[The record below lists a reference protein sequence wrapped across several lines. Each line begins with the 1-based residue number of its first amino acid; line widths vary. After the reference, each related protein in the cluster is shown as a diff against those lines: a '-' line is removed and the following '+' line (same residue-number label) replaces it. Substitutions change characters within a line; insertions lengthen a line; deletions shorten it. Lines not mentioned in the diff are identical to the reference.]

1 MGFLATAWAWV
12 VAHPAE
18 TGWAI
23 FGTLT
28 TVVTVYRLNEPKIR
42 ARAAKTVTK
51 ADDKL
56 VWFLDGLV
64 AVFEIAKLFVPHGI
78 ARSPRPAVQPVV
90 QPKEDPD
97 EKP

>member
-12 VAHPAE
+12 FAHPAE

-28 TVVTVYRLNEPKIR
+28 AFVGVYRLNETTIKER
-42 ARAAKTVTK
+42 AKKTSTQ

-56 VWFLDGLV
+56 VRFLDGVV

-78 ARSPRPAVQPVV
+78 ARSPALAPVV
-90 QPKEDPD
+90 KQEERDPR
-97 EKP
+97 